1 MLEDIKRI
9 AEREGWSQATQIA
22 VLAGVL
28 EEIANSEQHWTAECV
43 LRAIEER
50 AHG

>member
-28 EEIANSEQHWTAECV
+28 EEIAATHLDDSVILNM
-43 LRAIEER
+43 IEER